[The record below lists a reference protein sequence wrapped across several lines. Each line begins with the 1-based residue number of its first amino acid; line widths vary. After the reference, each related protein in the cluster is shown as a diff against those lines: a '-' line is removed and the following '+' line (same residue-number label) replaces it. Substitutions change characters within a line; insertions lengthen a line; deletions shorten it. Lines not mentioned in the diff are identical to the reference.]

1 MKNSFISDVDMS
13 FTIIP
18 EKYLKDDFDINCITL
33 PSIQKF
39 KNKLNK
45 TKRGKSIN
53 FLKNPSFK
61 KTAYNELDVKHENHH
76 VNNMILSHLST
87 KRKDFNTDR
96 FRKIFER
103 FDVIL
108 NNLKKNL
115 LNIT

>member
-18 EKYLKDDFDINCITL
+18 EKYLRDDYDINCLTL
-33 PSIQKF
+33 PSIRKF
-39 KNKLNK
+39 NKNHSISNRASILNV
-45 TKRGKSIN
+45 
-53 FLKNPSFK
+53 LKNRSHQKPSF
-61 KTAYNELDVKHENHH
+61 NDLDIKHENHH

-103 FDVIL
+103 FDQIL
-108 NNLKKNL
+108 NNIKKFIL
-115 LNIT
+115 SAT